1 VKSET
6 IRLYVLR
13 GLKNRKRYVGITND
27 LARRL
32 EEHRLKTSKGSQM
45 IGEFELI
52 LAEEYSTYL
61 TAREREKFLKSGQGR
76 QWLDLTLGK

>member
-1 VKSET
+1 
-6 IRLYVLR
+6 
-13 GLKNRKRYVGITND
+13 
-27 LARRL
+27 
-32 EEHRLKTSKGSQM
+32 M